1 MKTRHVCYLTC
12 VAALA
17 ATLGGCTSPLE
28 FIRNGFKVGPQY
40 TVPPAPV
47 AADWID
53 AADKRVRHESDD
65 LSKWWTVFNDP
76 VLDDLICY
84 AYKQNLTLRQ
94 AGFRVLAARAQLGI
108 SVSTLFPQSQSVTG
122 DFNRIVKSIANANS
136 QFIPKRYYPQLDQAW
151 NLAWE
156 IDFWGKFR
164 RTVESSRASL
174 EASVADYDDTLVT
187 LLSDV
192 ATNYVQLRVAEA
204 RIRYA
209 QENAALQRRT
219 VQVVENRQKVGAARQ
234 LDVDQ
239 AKSLLFQTEA
249 TIPELEI
256 GLRLNANAICIL
268 LGIPPEDLQ
277 ARLKPAPIPAAPTE
291 VAAGIPADLLRRRP
305 DIRRAE
311 RTAAAQCAQI
321 GVAEADFYPHIS
333 LIGTIGYSAQEFPN
347 MYNPKS
353 LVGTFGPAFQ
363 WNILAYGRILSN
375 MRVQQA
381 VFLQLVTAYQ
391 AAVLNGQ
398 QEAENG
404 LIIFLRAQKRTEL
417 QALSVKAA
425 QDAVKTVLSQF
436 EAGTVTIAQLILL
449 EQTLVG
455 LQDTLALAQ
464 GEIPT
469 GLIQVYK
476 AMGGGWELRVN
487 GCTPAGAVRFDSP
500 PAPELGP
507 PRPVPDSEPPPPV
520 PGSEPPPPRLLPPM
534 E

>member
-1 MKTRHVCYLTC
+1 MATKHLCYLT

-17 ATLGGCTSPLE
+17 ALGGCTSPAE
-28 FIRNGFKVGPQY
+28 FIKNGFKVGPQY
-40 TVPPAPV
+40 AVPPAAV

-53 AADKRVRHESDD
+53 ASDKRVRHESDD

-108 SVSTLFPQSQSVTG
+108 SASTLFPQSQSVTG
-122 DFNRIVKSIANANS
+122 DFNRIIKSIANANS
-136 QFIPKRYYPQLDQAW
+136 QFIPLRYYPQWDQAF

-174 EASVADYDDTLVT
+174 EASVADFDDVLVT
-187 LLSDV
+187 LLGDV

-209 QENAALQRRT
+209 RENARLQRLT
-219 VQVVENRQKVGAARQ
+219 VKVVENRQKVNVARE
-234 LDVDQ
+234 LDVNQ

-277 ARLKPAPIPAAPTE
+277 ARLKEAPIPVAPTE
-291 VAAGIPADLLRRRP
+291 VAVGIPADLLRRRP

-311 RTAAAQCAQI
+311 RQAAAQCAQI

-333 LIGTIGYSAQEFPN
+333 LIGSIGYSAREFIN
-347 MYNPKS
+347 MYTPKS
-353 LVGTFGPAFQ
+353 LVGSFGPAFQ
-363 WNILAYGRILSN
+363 WNILAYGRILNN
-375 MRVQQA
+375 MRVQEA
-381 VFLQLVTAYQ
+381 VFQQLVTAYQ
-391 AAVLNGQ
+391 TAVLNAQ

-404 LIIFLRAQKRTEL
+404 LITFLKAQKRTQL
-417 QALSVKAA
+417 QAQSVKAA
-425 QDAVKTVLSQF
+425 EDAVKTVLNQY
-436 EAGTVTIAQLILL
+436 EVGTVTIAQLILL

-455 LQDTLALAQ
+455 LQDTLAQAQ

-476 AMGGGWELRVN
+476 AMGGGWEIRLN
-487 GCTPAGAVRFDSP
+487 GCTPAGALQLEAQ

-507 PRPVPDSEPPPPV
+507 PPRHLPDSEPPP
-520 PGSEPPPPRLLPPM
+520 SRLLPPM
-534 E
+534 EYDTTRRNS